1 MFGKSVKL
9 FTLFGFEV
17 KIDISWLIIVALIS
31 WTLAESFFPS
41 FYENLSTQTYIIMG
55 ILGALGLFV
64 SVVLHELSHSL
75 VARRFDLPIEGIT
88 LFIFGGVAEMEDEP
102 PSAKAEFFMAIA
114 GPLASVVIGGI
125 CLGIHQF
132 AVQTDAS
139 PVVRGVLRY
148 VWLINFVLAGFNIV
162 PAFPLDGGRVLR
174 SILWAWKGKL
184 GWATR
189 VASKFGS
196 GFGLA
201 LIILGVFNMFGGN
214 IIGGIWWMLIG
225 LFLRNA
231 SQMSYKKILIRNNL
245 EGEPV
250 SRFMKR
256 DPVTVSPDISVH
268 ELVEDYI
275 YKHHFKMFPVVD
287 ENNELVGCV
296 TTKDVKNVD
305 REDWDEKTVQ
315 DLSQTCSSNNT
326 IHPNTDVV
334 DALSTMHKSTN
345 SRLMVVDEHG
355 KLRGIIALKDLMDF
369 MNLKVDLEGEGD

>member
-41 FYENLSTQTYIIMG
+41 FYEDLSTQTYIIMG
-55 ILGALGLFV
+55 ILGALGLFI
-64 SVVLHELSHSL
+64 SVILHELSHSL

-125 CLGIHQF
+125 CLGIHQL

-139 PVVRGVLRY
+139 PIVRGVLRY

-201 LIILGVFNMFGGN
+201 LIILGIINMFGGN

-256 DPVTVSPDISVH
+256 EPVTVPPNISVH

-275 YKHHFKMFPVVD
+275 YQHHFKMFPVVD
-287 ENNELVGCV
+287 GNNELVGCV

-305 REDWDEKTVQ
+305 REEWDEKTVQ

-326 IHPNTDVV
+326 IHPDTDVV